1 MSGTLA
7 FFAALL
13 AQNEA
18 AEAQALEFMGGREN
32 FVAAKEKFLPLIGG
46 RPRKILTA
54 WKEYLHLT
62 SAEFEEFLDA
72 VYLGKEGDV
81 LLPSGNAAAGAVR
94 LATLHGA
101 KGLEFPVVFLCGL
114 TEKVLPL
121 VSSRETDE
129 EEERRLFYV
138 GITRATEEL
147 VLTTR
152 GDPSPFLAELPSTV
166 KSRGHSNCHYFDDRK
181 RE

>member
-1 MSGTLA
+1 MAREKPRRLLDALCALA
-7 FFAALL
+7 RLKGRAMEHLLSTAVFFST
-13 AQNEA
+13 
-18 AEAQALEFMGGREN
+18 MGGLLDTLRS
-32 FVAAKEKFLPLIGG
+32 G
-46 RPRKILTA
+46 
-54 WKEYLHLT
+54 
-62 SAEFEEFLDA
+62 EEADIRRA
-72 VYLGKEGDV
+72 
-81 LLPSGNAAAGAVR
+81 SGAGYQSGAVR
-94 LATLHGA
+94 LMTLHGA

-166 KSRGHSNCHYFDDRK
+166 K
-181 RE
+181 REKALEKPWAQQLSLF